1 MKNFF
6 VITLLAIS
14 LAGICLKT
22 NAQKLTIYD
31 QETKSPV
38 SQVMVFDEDESTYS
52 VSDKNG
58 IVDLTLF
65 PKKKS
70 IWFKHPAY
78 ELRNLTTDQRNRKSI
93 YLVPKMF
100 TIDEFVVSASRSQE
114 SKKELPYFIQT
125 ITPRSVQY
133 KNSSTSADI
142 LTSTGYVS
150 VQKSQ
155 GGGGSPI
162 LRGFEANRVLLV
174 IDGIRMNNAIYR
186 SGHLQN
192 SITIDPVIL
201 QNTEILFGPSS
212 VIYGSDALG
221 GVVSY
226 MTKDPIYSSDDKIH
240 TSSEVHLQYISAS
253 NSKKSNVNF
262 NIGSKKWASLTSI
275 SYSDYGDIKMG
286 GNRSNSPGGWG
297 KMYHY
302 AQRINGKD
310 SMLINKNPNR
320 QLFTGYKQYDLLQK
334 ISYQIT
340 PDHSILINT
349 QYSTSSNISRFDQL
363 NDYKNDH
370 LKFSEYYYGPQQR
383 LLLSLKNQYSKPNKF
398 FNSLTSIIAFQQI
411 EESRNSRKFN
421 SSEKLKQ
428 VENIDVWSANFDFI
442 KIFTDKSRV
451 NYGAELLYNDLKS
464 SANFKNIITN
474 INSFAPTRYPQGGS
488 YVHTYALYFNYHTRI
503 NSKLDLNGGFRL
515 GYYHYKSKFSDD
527 LLEPRIKDLDNRN
540 TAPSGSIGLV
550 YQANNGLNL
559 SGVFNTGYRVPNVDD
574 YGKIRAKNEEIS
586 YPNPHLKPEYAYNF
600 ELSATQ
606 SINDDLLLI
615 NLTLFQTW
623 LNDAIVRTYETNY
636 NTDSV
641 LYDGDMYRIVSNAN
655 AQKAIIRG
663 FSAGVNSQLHK
674 NVSLQATINYTYG
687 AISNTKEPMGHI
699 TPLFGKINTTYRNK
713 KLRNEV
719 YLNYQFTKKLQDMS
733 PYGEDNEDEGTTD
746 GFPGWYTINW
756 ASQYDFNRNIQI
768 QFSVENILDMHYK
781 TFASGISAP
790 GRSFIISFSG
800 RF

>member
-1 MKNFF
+1 
-6 VITLLAIS
+6 
-14 LAGICLKT
+14 
-22 NAQKLTIYD
+22 
-31 QETKSPV
+31 
-38 SQVMVFDEDESTYS
+38 
-52 VSDKNG
+52 
-58 IVDLTLF
+58 
-65 PKKKS
+65 
-70 IWFKHPAY
+70 
-78 ELRNLTTDQRNRKSI
+78 
-93 YLVPKMF
+93 
-100 TIDEFVVSASRSQE
+100 
-114 SKKELPYFIQT
+114 
-125 ITPRSVQY
+125 
-133 KNSSTSADI
+133 
-142 LTSTGYVS
+142 
-150 VQKSQ
+150 
-155 GGGGSPI
+155 
-162 LRGFEANRVLLV
+162 
-174 IDGIRMNNAIYR
+174 
-186 SGHLQN
+186 
-192 SITIDPVIL
+192 
-201 QNTEILFGPSS
+201 
-212 VIYGSDALG
+212 
-221 GVVSY
+221 
-226 MTKDPIYSSDDKIH
+226 
-240 TSSEVHLQYISAS
+240 
-253 NSKKSNVNF
+253 
-262 NIGSKKWASLTSI
+262 
-275 SYSDYGDIKMG
+275 MG